1 MGAGGADRRE
11 CGEDI
16 GEKTVTNK
24 KSLGSIVSI
33 NPEFLGSRFLYEFI
47 NYIDISSIKE
57 GNLEKTT
64 KIEIKNAPARAKRLV
79 RNGDTILSTVRP
91 NLRAFLYLKN
101 PSPDTV
107 VSTGFAVLRPSEKID
122 SRFLYYSVINQ
133 EFTDYLTNNAKG
145 AAYPAV
151 DTETIARAEIPF
163 PPLPIQQKIATIL
176 SAYDDLIENN
186 TRRIRVLEDM
196 TQAIYREWFV
206 NFCFPGHES
215 VRMVESELGLVPEGW
230 EIRCIQDVCSKI
242 LSGRTPERNHDEY
255 WNNGT
260 IQWFKTK
267 ELQDGY
273 LLNSEE
279 TISDQGLKK
288 SSAKLFPE
296 DTIII
301 ALYAAPTLGRMG
313 ILTKPATFNQATCA
327 VIPDQ
332 NYISMPFL
340 FIVLLNLRDYFHR
353 IAQGATQQNINVQKL
368 KETPFLLP
376 RKEIVISFTTIILP
390 VFENIRTLT
399 IKNQNLRHTRDLLLP
414 KLISGEIDVSEL
426 DIRIPKAEA

>member
-1 MGAGGADRRE
+1 
-11 CGEDI
+11 
-16 GEKTVTNK
+16 
-24 KSLGSIVSI
+24 
-33 NPEFLGSRFLYEFI
+33 
-47 NYIDISSIKE
+47 
-57 GNLEKTT
+57 
-64 KIEIKNAPARAKRLV
+64 
-79 RNGDTILSTVRP
+79 
-91 NLRAFLYLKN
+91 
-101 PSPDTV
+101 
-107 VSTGFAVLRPSEKID
+107 
-122 SRFLYYSVINQ
+122 
-133 EFTDYLTNNAKG
+133 
-145 AAYPAV
+145 
-151 DTETIARAEIPF
+151 
-163 PPLPIQQKIATIL
+163 
-176 SAYDDLIENN
+176 
-186 TRRIRVLEDM
+186 
-196 TQAIYREWFV
+196 
-206 NFCFPGHES
+206 
-215 VRMVESELGLVPEGW
+215 MVESELGLVPEGW